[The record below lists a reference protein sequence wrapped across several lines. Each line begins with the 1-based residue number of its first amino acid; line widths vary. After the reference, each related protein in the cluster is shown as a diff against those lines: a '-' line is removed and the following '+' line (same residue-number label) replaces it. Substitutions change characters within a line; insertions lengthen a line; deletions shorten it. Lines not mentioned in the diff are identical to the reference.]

1 MRLNNKNYYSKTA
14 NIEYFSV
21 SQFKQFKKCEA
32 MALAELKGEYERPK
46 SKALLLGSF
55 VDEMLTGTKKSKISF
70 IVENRAEIFQKSSK
84 ISKYTN
90 DELVVLLND
99 YSLDIF
105 NTDNKPYAEIVQA
118 LETVEK
124 IKKQPLMK
132 KHFNSK
138 HQTIMTGEIAGVPF
152 KIKMDNYKPNEFI
165 SDGKYM
171 ASLRSPNLF
180 EPMVKYWGY
189 DIQGA
194 VYQEIVYQN
203 TGKRLPFYLD
213 IATKETPSHLAV
225 AEIKQYDLDEA
236 LDTVKALAPH
246 YQAIKNGEIEPER
259 CEEYDCNYCTETHII
274 TEPIDSNYLGMSTRQ
289 IDAANGNFFNT
300 KNTI

>member
-1 MRLNNKNYYSKTA
+1 MKLTNKNYYGAKA
-14 NIEYFSV
+14 NQDFMSV
-21 SQFKQFKKCEA
+21 SQFKQFQRCEA
-32 MALAELKGEYERPK
+32 MALAELNGEYERPK

-55 VDEMLTGTKKSKISF
+55 VDEMLTGTKKSQINF
-70 IVENRAEIFQKSSK
+70 VVENRAEIFQKSSK
-84 ISKYTN
+84 LSKCT
-90 DELVVLLND
+90 DEELSVLLND
-99 YSLDIF
+99 YSLDVF
-105 NTDNKPYAEIVQA
+105 NADNKPYSEIVQA
-118 LETVEK
+118 LDTIEK
-124 IKKQPLMK
+124 IKKQPLMMQ
-132 KHFNSK
+132 HFKSK

-165 SDGKYM
+165 ADGKYM
-171 ASLRSPNLF
+171 SSLRSPNLF

-189 DIQGA
+189 DLQGA

-236 LDTVKALAPH
+236 LETVKALAPR

-259 CEEYDCNYCTETHII
+259 CGEYDCHYCTETNII
-274 TEPIDSNYLGMSTRQ
+274 TEPIDSNYLGMSPRQ
-289 IDAANGNFFNT
+289 INAANGNF
-300 KNTI
+300 I

>member
-1 MRLNNKNYYSKTA
+1 MKLNNKNYYGPAA
-14 NIEYFSV
+14 NKEFMSV
-21 SQFKQFKKCEA
+21 SQFKSFKKCEA
-32 MALAELKGEYERPK
+32 AALAELKGEYERPK

-55 VDEMLTGTKKSKISF
+55 VDEMLTGTKKSKIDF
-70 IVENRAEIFQKSSK
+70 IVENRSELFQKSSK
-84 ISKYTN
+84 ISKYS
-90 DELVVLLND
+90 DEELVVLLND
-99 YSLDIF
+99 YMLDIL
-105 NTDNKPYAEIVQA
+105 NADNKPYAEIVQA

-124 IKKQPLMK
+124 IKKQPLMTQ
-132 KHFNSK
+132 HFNSK

-152 KIKMDNYKPNEFI
+152 KIKMDNYKPDMFI
-165 SDGKYM
+165 ADMKYM

-213 IATKETPSHLAV
+213 IATKETPTHLAI

-236 LDTVKALAPH
+236 LETVKALAPR
-246 YQAIKNGEIEPER
+246 YQAIKNGEIEPTR
-259 CEEYDCNYCTETHII
+259 CGEYDCNYCTETSII
-274 TEPIDSNYLGMSTRQ
+274 TEPIDSNYLGMSPRQ
-289 IDAANGNFFNT
+289 IKAANGEF
-300 KNTI
+300 I

>member
-1 MRLNNKNYYSKTA
+1 MKLTNGNYYGTKA
-14 NIEYFSV
+14 NNEFMSV
-21 SQFKQFKKCEA
+21 SQFKTFQKCEA

-55 VDEMLTGTKKSKISF
+55 VDEMLTGTKKSQVEF
-70 IVENRAEIFQKSSK
+70 IVENRSEIFQKNSKLSK
-84 ISKYTN
+84 IDDDGLIAIAT
-90 DELVVLLND
+90 D
-99 YSLDIF
+99 YFVDLFSA
-105 NTDNKPYAEIVQA
+105 DNKPYAEIVQA
-118 LETVEK
+118 LETIEK
-124 IKKQPLMK
+124 IKKQPLMMN
-132 KHFNSK
+132 HFKSK
-138 HQTIMTGEIAGVPF
+138 HQVIMTVEIAGVPF

-165 SDGKYM
+165 ADGKYM

-189 DIQGA
+189 DLQGA

-213 IATKETPSHLAV
+213 IATKETPTHLAV

-236 LDTVKALAPH
+236 LETVKAFAPK

-259 CEEYDCNYCTETHII
+259 CGEYDCNYCTETNII
-274 TEPIDSNYLGMSTRQ
+274 LEPIDSNYLGMSPRQ
-289 IDAANGNFFNT
+289 IKTVNGDF
-300 KNTI
+300 I